1 MCAVAPLRHWARNR
15 ASNTAFVAYGKTKI
29 RTLRAGVCLDLFCAP
44 AREYDLEQ
52 SSAALGGITFF

>member
-1 MCAVAPLRHWARNR
+1 MCAIAPLRHRAKNR
-15 ASNTAFVAYGKTKI
+15 ACNTAFVAYGETKI
-29 RTLRAGVCLDLFCAP
+29 RALRAGVCRDLFYTP

>member
-1 MCAVAPLRHWARNR
+1 MSSIAPPCHWAKNR
-15 ASNTAFVAYGKTKI
+15 ACNTAFVADGKTRI
-29 RTLRAGVCLDLFCAP
+29 RALRAGSCCDLFCAS